1 MARGAS
7 HHVADTLPDLDG
19 GLDGAAHWVQSN
31 PVVFLTLVGIVLAVT
46 GAIGL
51 TRWHQQRSE
60 LQAAEA
66 VAEVRTGF
74 LKAMG
79 APPGSRQFAEPANA
93 ETARSVRE
101 QYAGRFAE
109 AAAAHPGTAAAV
121 DAWLEAGNL
130 RARLGDA
137 DAASEAFQHAVEESP
152 ADSPLRG
159 LALLRVAAG
168 DETRGDFAAAAAAYE
183 DASKIDSFPL
193 RNFALA
199 SAARAFADAGQLDHA
214 RELAEH
220 VDSESAEA
228 KLPAY
233 LEARIEE
240 LRAE

>member
-1 MARGAS
+1 MARGAP

-19 GLDGAAHWVQSN
+19 GLDGAAHWVQHN

-51 TRWHQQRSE
+51 TRWHHQRSE

-66 VAEVRTGF
+66 VAEVRASF

-79 APPGSRQFAEPANA
+79 APPGSTQYAEPANA

-109 AAAAHPGTAAAV
+109 AAEAHPGTAAAV
-121 DAWLEAGNL
+121 DAWLETGNL
-130 RARLGDA
+130 RSRLGDPE
-137 DAASEAFQHAVEESP
+137 AASEAWQHAVQESP
-152 ADSPLRG
+152 ADTPLRG

-168 DETRGDFAAAAAAYE
+168 DESRGDFAAAGAAYE
-183 DASKIDSFPL
+183 EASRIASFPL

-199 SAARAFADAGQLDHA
+199 SAARAFADAGQRDHA
-214 RELAEH
+214 TELAEH
-220 VDSESAEA
+220 VDSESSA
-228 KLPAY
+228 KLPEY

-240 LRAE
+240 LRAR